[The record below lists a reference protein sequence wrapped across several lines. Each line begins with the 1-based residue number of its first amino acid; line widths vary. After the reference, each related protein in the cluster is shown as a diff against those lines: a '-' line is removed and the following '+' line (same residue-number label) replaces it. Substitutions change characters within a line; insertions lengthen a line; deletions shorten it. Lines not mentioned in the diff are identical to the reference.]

1 MAGFPPA
8 FLEDAFERFARA
20 DAARTQQGAGLGL
33 AIAAAVVRAHGG
45 EAAARNLPGGGA
57 EVTISIPVAFA
68 P

>member
-33 AIAAAVVRAHGG
+33 AIAAAVARAHGG
-45 EAAARNLPGGGA
+45 EAAARNLPGGA